1 MQRSLLLLENCINS
15 EETRKQY
22 LYYLSRFISHYSLK
36 DCDSIL
42 AVEQKKLVVMIED
55 YVIHLKKQISP
66 NTLPTYLFA
75 LKSFLEIND
84 VNLNWKRIKR
94 LYPAKVKLSGRKAWS
109 NDDIKKM
116 LEFAPDIRAKS
127 IIHFLSSTAAR
138 IGSLPDIKLKNV
150 EEMPDNCK
158 SVFIYEGSTE
168 EYYCFLIPESVRILN
183 LYLEKRKKDG
193 EILTPD
199 SPLFRKSYM
208 FGGTKGVPLT
218 KEGIESIIRRIVHNA
233 GLRNDKI
240 GKRYGVQQDH
250 SFRKRAAT
258 LLKLN
263 KNVNAN
269 SIEKILGHKNG
280 IYRFN
285 EKWKQRGLGRLGT
298 KDIEHLEYLQKD
310 GKLIGRFKL
319 LRNTR
324 LRSAILQD
332 RIPDIGKIKQI
343 EREVNL
349 NADRKRFWLGQIK
362 SIDDRIMNESMPLS
376 LNYFEKNQI

>member
-22 LYYLSRFISHYSLK
+22 LYYLSRFISHYSLE

-55 YVIHLKKQISP
+55 YVIYLKKQISP

-109 NDDIKKM
+109 TDDIKKM

-158 SVFIYEGSTE
+158 SVLIYEGSTE

-208 FGGTKGVPLT
+208 FGDTKGVPLT

-240 GKRYGVQQDH
+240 GKRYGVQQNH
-250 SFRKRAAT
+250 GFRKRAAT

-280 IYRFN
+280 IDGIYFTPSKSELFEQFRNGIVDLTLDDSERVRIEN
-285 EKWKQRGLGRLGT
+285 EKLQREKQELERKNSEIEILKRAQNEQIENQKMILDVLKQRG
-298 KDIEHLEYLQKD
+298 I
-310 GKLIGRFKL
+310 
-319 LRNTR
+319 
-324 LRSAILQD
+324 
-332 RIPDIGKIKQI
+332 IP
-343 EREVNL
+343 
-349 NADRKRFWLGQIK
+349 
-362 SIDDRIMNESMPLS
+362 
-376 LNYFEKNQI
+376 